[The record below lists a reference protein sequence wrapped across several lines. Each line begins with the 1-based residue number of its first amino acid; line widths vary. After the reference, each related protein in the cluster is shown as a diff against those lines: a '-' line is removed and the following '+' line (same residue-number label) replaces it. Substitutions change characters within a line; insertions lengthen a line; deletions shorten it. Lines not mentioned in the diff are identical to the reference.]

1 MSEKTKKTSKKN
13 KTSESSGVNSSKK
26 SNNAKNSDNK
36 KSKNSAKKN
45 GSKLKGKIQAVCKK
59 IKKWIKPPVI
69 KANIIISFAIIILI
83 TLCIIFFR
91 HAFRP
96 VSYIVRVNDKLY
108 EQYFKNAPL
117 PQKELNIS
125 FVKTSDKDA
134 DKETFFG
141 PVIKNA
147 GTIQPHQEIALLPQE
162 YEANQ
167 KFFIISQN
175 SFLPTVPA
183 DFSSKGDSVS
193 INSPELNLTFVIPE
207 NLPQGNRALPV
218 EKLYSDD
225 PSYKLIFKTGV
236 LCTIT
241 EEIILQPAF
250 DYCEKIFPSPEVK
263 SSAEVVTIA
272 SVGDIMVARGV
283 QEILIDNENGL
294 EKVFGDTLPILQN
307 ADFTIG
313 NLEGVVTESWK
324 NATKTYT
331 FKFKKEVLPKIMEA
345 GFDYLM
351 QTNNHCYDYG
361 EDGFKDTLA
370 AFEEYN
376 IPSSGIGKN
385 IEEAKK
391 FYHTTIKGLPVAVI
405 SCGAF
410 PVERSGFNGEKTA
423 TATEERAGILWKND
437 ELFTQIKAEKKAGYF
452 VIVNVHGGEEYNF
465 SPTKKQREFYQRLC
479 DNGADV
485 VFGSHPHVLQPTEWH
500 GNSLIVFSMGNF
512 IFNGMEGMRGGT
524 DSEIVKLGILNGR
537 IAYVEQYPASIIKNG
552 VKLK

>member
-1 MSEKTKKTSKKN
+1 MSEKTKKNSNKNKSTRSSGANSPEKSKK
-13 KTSESSGVNSSKK
+13 TVK
-26 SNNAKNSDNK
+26 SD
-36 KSKNSAKKN
+36 
-45 GSKLKGKIQAVCKK
+45 CKK
-59 IKKWIKPPVI
+59 IKEKTAKKFHAIIKKIAKWIKPPAV

-96 VSYIVRVNDKLY
+96 VSYIVRVNDKIY
-108 EQYFKNAPL
+108 EQYIKNAPL

-125 FVKTSDKDA
+125 FVKTSDKEA
-134 DKETFFG
+134 DKESFFG
-141 PVIKNA
+141 PVIKTA
-147 GTIQPHQEIALLPQE
+147 GTIQPHQEIALLNQE

-167 KFFIISQN
+167 KFFIISQDI
-175 SFLPTVPA
+175 FLPAVPA
-183 DFSSKGDSVS
+183 DFSAKGDSIS
-193 INSPELNLTFVIPE
+193 LNSPELNLTFVTPE
-207 NLPQGNRALPV
+207 NLPQGSRALPV
-218 EKLYSDD
+218 EKAYSDD
-225 PSYKLIFKTGV
+225 PSYKLIFKTGI

-241 EEIILQPAF
+241 EETIMQPVF
-250 DYCEKIFPSPEVK
+250 DYCQKVFPSPEIK

-283 QEILIDNENGL
+283 QEILIDNENGI

-331 FKFKKEVLPKIMEA
+331 FKFKKEVLPKLIDA

-423 TATEERAGILWKND
+423 AATEERAGILWKND
-437 ELFTQIKAEKKAGYF
+437 ELYDQIKAEKEAGNF
-452 VIVNVHGGEEYNF
+452 IIVNVHGGEEYNF
-465 SPTKKQREFYQRLC
+465 SPTKKQREFYEKLC
-479 DNGADV
+479 ENGADV
-485 VFGSHPHVLQPTEWH
+485 VFGSHPHVLQPTEWY

-524 DSEIVKLGILNGR
+524 DSEVVKIGILNGR
-537 IAYVEQYPASIIKNG
+537 IVYVEQYPASIIKNG